1 MAYNTR
7 TRSNKE
13 NAKSVVKITLNVR
26 VKMCKLAC
34 PKLFTFNVASD
45 ITVAQV

>member
-1 MAYNTR
+1 MRPYN

-13 NAKSVVKITLNVR
+13 NANSVAKMAVHVR
-26 VKMCKLAC
+26 VKMSKLSC
-34 PKLFTFNVASD
+34 EKRFTLNVASD